1 MGRAQDEKVLSGNG
15 AMIPNVRKA
24 RVVAGA
30 RRPRPDAK
38 ADVGETP
45 DAKVINRPLAC
56 VRGRF
61 IRKREYKYS
70 SSPS

>member
-15 AMIPNVRKA
+15 GMIPN
-24 RVVAGA
+24 
-30 RRPRPDAK
+30 AK